1 MESGSIGQKSRVSG
15 GETPAYT
22 EHKIESLE
30 ELATLMEAMD
40 QDEGIRVRG
49 SIEGLEGGGFIF
61 ISKSNGRYVFN
72 LCDRIYDPKIG
83 AYMPA
88 GNDRWLYFESF
99 EEAWKTLMTIIH
111 NPLEA
116 YSY

>member
-1 MESGSIGQKSRVSG
+1 MESGSTSQRSRIGGR
-15 GETPAYT
+15 EAAAYM
-22 EHKIESLE
+22 EHKIESVE

-49 SIEGLEGGGFIF
+49 SVEDLDGGGFIF

-72 LCDRIYDPKIG
+72 LCDRVYDPKTKD
-83 AYMPA
+83 YMPG
-88 GNDRWLYFESF
+88 GNDRWLYFDRF